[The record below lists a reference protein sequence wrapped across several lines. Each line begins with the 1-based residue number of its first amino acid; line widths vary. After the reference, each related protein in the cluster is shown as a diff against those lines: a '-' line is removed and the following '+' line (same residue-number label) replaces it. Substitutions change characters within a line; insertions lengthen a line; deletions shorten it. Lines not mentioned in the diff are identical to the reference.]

1 MPTGDFRIRHSA
13 IGIRQSGARQVKN
26 SEKSPPRSATTS
38 ERLRW
43 VREIV
48 FGRRS
53 KTAFARKLGM
63 TLMQYDYYERRRA
76 LPLESLPR
84 VMELT
89 RIHPKWLYT
98 GAGDPFL
105 PEGVQFPEGGKAI
118 DLINDLIEREIG
130 RGTPRGKS
138 AAREEAEGRFLPV
151 LATASAAG
159 HDRIAYNSEHAP
171 GREKLP
177 GDLHLIR
184 VEGDSMVPVALPGQY
199 ILCTKDDPASG
210 DLAVIELAE
219 DDELYFKRVYYRG
232 NQVEMVS
239 VNPDPKYPPKLA
251 PRKAVRRMH
260 KVWGV
265 KF

>member
-1 MPTGDFRIRHSA
+1 METDPVT
-13 IGIRQSGARQVKN
+13 N
-26 SEKSPPRSATTS
+26 SEKIPAHSATVPD
-38 ERLRW
+38 RLRW
-43 VREIV
+43 IREKV
-48 FGRRS
+48 FGPRS
-53 KTAFARKLGM
+53 KTAFGRKLGM
-63 TLMQYDYYERRRA
+63 TLMQYDYYERRA
-76 LPLESLPR
+76 PLPLESLPR

-89 RIHPKWLYT
+89 RVHPKWLYN
-98 GAGDPFL
+98 GEGEPFL
-105 PEGVQFPEGGKAI
+105 PESVQFPEGRKAI
-118 DLINDLIEREIG
+118 DLINDLVEREAG
-130 RGTPRGKS
+130 HDAPHGKS
-138 AAREEAEGRFLPV
+138 EARAQSHERFLPV

-184 VEGDSMVPVALPGQY
+184 VEGDSMVPVALPGQFV
-199 ILCTKDDPASG
+199 LCTKDEPASG
-210 DLAVIELAE
+210 DLAVIEIAE

-232 NQVEMVS
+232 NQLEMVS

-251 PRKAVRRMH
+251 LRKSVRRIH

>member
-1 MPTGDFRIRHSA
+1 VET
-13 IGIRQSGARQVKN
+13 
-26 SEKSPPRSATTS
+26 SEKPPHRGATIP

-43 VREIV
+43 VRESL

-63 TLMQYDYYERRRA
+63 TLMQYDYYERRAA

-89 RIHPKWLYT
+89 RVHPKWLYS
-98 GAGDPFL
+98 GAGEPFL
-105 PEGVQFPEGGKAI
+105 PKNVQFAEGRKAL
-118 DLINDLIEREIG
+118 DFINDLIEREAG
-130 RGTPRGKS
+130 HGKS
-138 AAREEAEGRFLPV
+138 AGREDEESRYLPV

-159 HDRIAYNSEHAP
+159 QDRVAFSAEHPP

-199 ILCTKDDPASG
+199 VLCTKDEPAAG
-210 DLAVIELAE
+210 DLAVVELWE
-219 DDELYFKRVYYRG
+219 NDEIYFKRVYYRG

>member
-1 MPTGDFRIRHSA
+1 MPPHSA
-13 IGIRQSGARQVKN
+13 
-26 SEKSPPRSATTS
+26 SPS

-43 VREIV
+43 VRERV

-63 TLMQYDYYERRRA
+63 TLMQYDYYERRA
-76 LPLESLPR
+76 SLPLESLPR

-89 RIHPKWLYT
+89 RVHPKWLYT
-98 GAGDPFL
+98 GAGEPFL
-105 PEGVQFPEGGKAI
+105 PAGVEFPEGRKAI
-118 DLINDLIEREIG
+118 DLINELVEREAG
-130 RGTPRGKS
+130 REALRGKWA
-138 AAREEAEGRFLPV
+138 AARGKRQGRFLPV

-159 HDRIAYNSEHAP
+159 HDRVAFSVEHAT

-199 ILCTKDDPASG
+199 VLCTKDEPANG
-210 DLAVIELAE
+210 DLAVIEVAE
-219 DDELYFKRVYYRG
+219 DDEIYFKRVYYRG

-251 PRKAVRRMH
+251 PRRSVRRMH

>member
-1 MPTGDFRIRHSA
+1 MEADPVT
-13 IGIRQSGARQVKN
+13 N
-26 SEKSPPRSATTS
+26 SEKIPAHSATVS
-38 ERLRW
+38 DRLRW
-43 VREIV
+43 IREKV
-48 FGRRS
+48 FGPRS
-53 KTAFARKLGM
+53 KTAFGRKLGM
-63 TLMQYDYYERRRA
+63 TLMQYDYYERRA
-76 LPLESLPR
+76 PLPLESLPR

-89 RIHPKWLYT
+89 RVHPKWLYT
-98 GAGDPFL
+98 GAGEPFL
-105 PEGVQFPEGGKAI
+105 PESVQFPEGRKAI
-118 DLINDLIEREIG
+118 DLINDLVERESG
-130 RGTPRGKS
+130 PDALPGKS
-138 AAREEAEGRFLPV
+138 AARAESHERFLPV

-184 VEGDSMVPVALPGQY
+184 VEGDSMVPVALPGQFV
-199 ILCTKDDPASG
+199 LCTKDEPASG
-210 DLAVIELAE
+210 DLAVIEIAE

-232 NQVEMVS
+232 NQLEMVS

-251 PRKAVRRMH
+251 LRKSVRRIH

>member
-1 MPTGDFRIRHSA
+1 MD
-13 IGIRQSGARQVKN
+13 K
-26 SEKSPPRSATTS
+26 SEKSRRHLATPS

-43 VREIV
+43 VRENI
-48 FGRRS
+48 FGGRS

-63 TLMQYDYYERRRA
+63 TLMQYDYYERRAA

-89 RIHPKWLYT
+89 RVHPKWLYT
-98 GAGDPFL
+98 GAGEPFL
-105 PEGVQFPEGGKAI
+105 PPGVEFPEGRKAI
-118 DLINDLIEREIG
+118 DLVNELIERRSRAAENRAG
-130 RGTPRGKS
+130 
-138 AAREEAEGRFLPV
+138 AREEEQGRFLPV

-159 HDRIAYNSEHAP
+159 HDRVAYSVEHAA

-184 VEGDSMVPVALPGQY
+184 VEGDSMVPVALPGQFV
-199 ILCTKDDPASG
+199 LCTKEEPASG
-210 DLAVIELAE
+210 DLAVVEVAE
-219 DDELYFKRVYYRG
+219 DDEIYFKRVYYRG

-251 PRKAVRRMH
+251 PRKSVRRMH

>member
-1 MPTGDFRIRHSA
+1 M
-13 IGIRQSGARQVKN
+13 VN
-26 SEKSPPRSATTS
+26 SEKIPSHSATPP

-43 VREIV
+43 VRERV

-63 TLMQYDYYERRRA
+63 TLMQYDYYERRA
-76 LPLESLPR
+76 SLPLESLPR

-89 RIHPKWLYT
+89 RVHPKWLYS
-98 GAGDPFL
+98 GAGEPFL
-105 PEGVQFPEGGKAI
+105 PEGVEFPEGRKAI
-118 DLINDLIEREIG
+118 DLINELIEREAG
-130 RGTPRGKS
+130 HDALRGKS
-138 AAREEAEGRFLPV
+138 AEERTRFLPV

-159 HDRIAYNSEHAP
+159 HERVAFSVEHAA

-199 ILCTKDDPASG
+199 VLCTKDEPASG

-219 DDELYFKRVYYRG
+219 DEELYFKRVYYRG

-251 PRKAVRRMH
+251 ARKSVRRIH

>member
-1 MPTGDFRIRHSA
+1 MPSHSA
-13 IGIRQSGARQVKN
+13 T
-26 SEKSPPRSATTS
+26 PP

-43 VREIV
+43 IRERV

-63 TLMQYDYYERRRA
+63 TLMQYDYYERRA
-76 LPLESLPR
+76 SLPLESLPR

-89 RIHPKWLYT
+89 RVHPKWLYS
-98 GAGDPFL
+98 GQGEPFL
-105 PEGVQFPEGGKAI
+105 PEGVDFPEGRKAI
-118 DLINDLIEREIG
+118 DLINDLIEREAG
-130 RGTPRGKS
+130 RDIRGKPG
-138 AAREEAEGRFLPV
+138 AREEERARYLPV

-159 HDRIAYNSEHAP
+159 HERVAFSIEHGA

-177 GDLHLIR
+177 NDLHLIR

-199 ILCTKDDPASG
+199 VLCTKDEPANG
-210 DLAVIELAE
+210 DLAVVELS
-219 DDELYFKRVYYRG
+219 DDEELYFKRVYYRG

-239 VNPDPKYPPKLA
+239 VNPDPKYPPKLS
-251 PRKAVRRMH
+251 PRKAVRRIH

>member
-1 MPTGDFRIRHSA
+1 MD
-13 IGIRQSGARQVKN
+13 K
-26 SEKSPPRSATTS
+26 SEKSRRHLASPS

-43 VREIV
+43 VRENI

-63 TLMQYDYYERRRA
+63 TLMQYDYYERRAA

-89 RIHPKWLYT
+89 RVHPKWLYT
-98 GAGDPFL
+98 GAGEPFL
-105 PEGVQFPEGGKAI
+105 PAGVEFPEGRKTI
-118 DLINDLIEREIG
+118 DLVNELIERVAG
-130 RGTPRGKS
+130 RDTLRGKS
-138 AAREEAEGRFLPV
+138 AGAREEDASRYLPV

-159 HDRIAYNSEHAP
+159 HDRIAYNVEHAA

-199 ILCTKDDPASG
+199 VLCTKDEPASG
-210 DLAVIELAE
+210 DLAVIEVAE
-219 DDELYFKRVYYRG
+219 DDEIYFKRVYYRG

-239 VNPDPKYPPKLA
+239 VNPDPKYPPRLS
-251 PRKAVRRMH
+251 PRKAVRRVH

>member
-1 MPTGDFRIRHSA
+1 MEKTAKLPPHSA
-13 IGIRQSGARQVKN
+13 T
-26 SEKSPPRSATTS
+26 PP

-43 VREIV
+43 VREVV
-48 FGRRS
+48 FGARS

-63 TLMQYDYYERRRA
+63 TLMQYDYYERRA
-76 LPLESLPR
+76 NLPLESLPR

-89 RIHPKWLYT
+89 RVHPKWLYT
-98 GAGDPFL
+98 GAGEPFL
-105 PEGVQFPEGGKAI
+105 PAGVEFPEGRKTI
-118 DLINDLIEREIG
+118 DLVNELIERVAG
-130 RGTPRGKS
+130 RDTLRGKS
-138 AAREEAEGRFLPV
+138 AGAREEDASRYLPV

-159 HDRIAYNSEHAP
+159 HDRIAYNVEHAA

-199 ILCTKDDPASG
+199 VLCTKDEPASG
-210 DLAVIELAE
+210 DLAVIEVAE
-219 DDELYFKRVYYRG
+219 DDEIYFKRVYYRG

-251 PRKAVRRMH
+251 PRKSVRRMH

>member
-1 MPTGDFRIRHSA
+1 
-13 IGIRQSGARQVKN
+13 
-26 SEKSPPRSATTS
+26 
-38 ERLRW
+38 
-43 VREIV
+43 
-48 FGRRS
+48 
-53 KTAFARKLGM
+53 
-63 TLMQYDYYERRRA
+63 MQYDYYERRA
-76 LPLESLPR
+76 SLPLESLPR

-89 RIHPKWLYT
+89 RVHPKWLYT
-98 GAGDPFL
+98 GAGEAFL
-105 PEGVQFPEGGKAI
+105 PAVVHFPEGRKAI
-118 DLINDLIEREIG
+118 DLINELIEREAG
-130 RGTPRGKS
+130 RGALRGKS
-138 AAREEAEGRFLPV
+138 AWREEESRFLPV

-159 HDRIAYNSEHAP
+159 HDRIAFSVEHAP

-199 ILCTKDDPASG
+199 VLCTKDAPTSG
-210 DLAVIELAE
+210 DLAIVELAE

-232 NQVEMVS
+232 NQIEMVS
-239 VNPDPKYPPKLA
+239 VNPDPKYPPKLS

>member
-1 MPTGDFRIRHSA
+1 MEH
-13 IGIRQSGARQVKN
+13 
-26 SEKSPPRSATTS
+26 SEKSPRRSATPP

-43 VREIV
+43 VRENV

-63 TLMQYDYYERRRA
+63 TLMQYDYYERRAA

-89 RIHPKWLYT
+89 RVHPKWLYT
-98 GAGDPFL
+98 GAGESFL
-105 PEGVQFPEGGKAI
+105 PAGVQFPEGGKAI
-118 DLINDLIEREIG
+118 DLINDLIEREAG
-130 RGTPRGKS
+130 RDTLRGKS
-138 AAREEAEGRFLPV
+138 AAARAEAEGRFLPV

-159 HDRIAYNSEHAP
+159 HDRVAFTVEHAS

-199 ILCTKDDPASG
+199 VLCTKDEPASG
-210 DLAVIELAE
+210 DLAVIEVAE
-219 DDELYFKRVYYRG
+219 DDEIYFKRVYYRG

-239 VNPDPKYPPKLA
+239 VNPDPKYPPRLA
-251 PRKAVRRMH
+251 PRKTVRRLH

>member
-1 MPTGDFRIRHSA
+1 
-13 IGIRQSGARQVKN
+13 
-26 SEKSPPRSATTS
+26 
-38 ERLRW
+38 
-43 VREIV
+43 
-48 FGRRS
+48 
-53 KTAFARKLGM
+53 
-63 TLMQYDYYERRRA
+63 MQYDYYERRAA

-89 RIHPKWLYT
+89 RVHPKWLYT
-98 GAGDPFL
+98 GAGEPFL
-105 PEGVQFPEGGKAI
+105 PAGVQFPEGGKAI
-118 DLINDLIEREIG
+118 DLINDLIEREAG
-130 RGTPRGKS
+130 RDTLRGKS
-138 AAREEAEGRFLPV
+138 AAARAEAESRFLPV

-159 HDRIAYNSEHAP
+159 HERIAFSVEHAS
-171 GREKLP
+171 GRERLP

-199 ILCTKDDPASG
+199 VLCTKDEPAAG
-210 DLAVIELAE
+210 DLAVVELWE
-219 DDELYFKRVYYRG
+219 NDEIYFKRVYYRG

>member
-1 MPTGDFRIRHSA
+1 MEKSAKLPPHSA
-13 IGIRQSGARQVKN
+13 IT
-26 SEKSPPRSATTS
+26 P

-43 VREIV
+43 VRESV

-63 TLMQYDYYERRRA
+63 TLMQYDYYERRAA
-76 LPLESLPR
+76 LPLETLPR

-89 RIHPKWLYT
+89 RVHPKWLYT
-98 GAGDPFL
+98 GAGEPFL

-118 DLINDLIEREIG
+118 DLINALIEREAG
-130 RGTPRGKS
+130 QSGPRGKS
-138 AAREEAEGRFLPV
+138 SGRKEEEGRFLPV

-159 HDRIAYNSEHAP
+159 HDRVAYNTEHAP

-199 ILCTKDDPASG
+199 VLCTKDDPVNG
-210 DLAVIELAE
+210 DLAVVELAE

-251 PRKAVRRMH
+251 PRKAVRRIH